1 MVKLDQEN
9 RAGYTKQL
17 IETINEQNITDFR
30 ELFFELHPTDQID
43 VFNSITKKQRITV
56 YKYISPEEFAEIF
69 QGLELNKQKQYI
81 AELQQ
86 NYAIDVINNMSYDDI
101 ADFLGELPEIT
112 KDLYLGMM
120 EKEEAAEVI
129 HLLKYEDQTAGAIMT
144 TEFISVSTTETVSDV
159 MVRLRT
165 EAPEAE
171 TIYYLYVIDHQ
182 FRLVGVVSLRDL
194 IISPLEETIE
204 DVMLSRVRAVE
215 THTDQE
221 EVARIIRKYDFLAI
235 PVTAQ
240 GKLVGIITVDDI
252 MDVVEEETEE
262 DFGEMF
268 AVRGSLDTNV
278 TSYTAAKKRSPWIIM
293 LMFLGL
299 ITAGVIGQFEE
310 TLEEVIL
317 LSVFIP
323 LIMGSAGNTGTQALA
338 VVVRSLALGTVDRST
353 ISKMLRREFG
363 TGIMLGIIC
372 AFTLLILIPLIY
384 PQGGFWLAGIVGLSL
399 FVTLSISTMVGATV
413 PLIIN
418 KLKID
423 PAVASGPFITTIND
437 LLGLIIYFSIATA
450 LLDYMPPQ

>member
-9 RAGYTKQL
+9 REGFTKEVIQ
-17 IETINEQNITDFR
+17 TIIDQNSSDFR

-43 VFNSITKKQRITV
+43 ILNSVSKKQRGLI
-56 YKYISPEEFAEIF
+56 YKYVNPEEFAEIF
-69 QGLELNKQKQYI
+69 EGLELSKQKQYI

-101 ADFLGELPEIT
+101 ADFLGELPEN
-112 KDLYLGMM
+112 KKELYLSKMD
-120 EKEEAAEVI
+120 KEEAQEVI

-144 TEFISVSTTETVSDV
+144 TEFISVASAETVINV
-159 MVRLRT
+159 MDRLRL

-171 TIYYLYVIDHQ
+171 TIYYLYVIDEQ
-182 FRLVGVVSLRDL
+182 FKLVGVVSLRDL
-194 IISPLEETIE
+194 IVAQLEEKVE
-204 DVMLSRVRAVE
+204 DVMLSRVKSVE

-221 EVARIIRKYDFLAI
+221 EVAKIMRKYDFLAI
-235 PVTAQ
+235 PVTAH
-240 GKLVGIITVDDI
+240 GMLVGIITVDDI

-268 AVRGSLDTNV
+268 AVRGSIDTNI
-278 TSYTAAKKRSPWIIM
+278 TAFTAAKKRSPWIIM

-299 ITAGVIGQFEE
+299 ITAGVIGQFED
-310 TLEEVIL
+310 TLSEVIL

-338 VVVRSLALGTVDRST
+338 VVVRSLALGTLDHLST
-353 ISKMLRREFG
+353 SKMIRREFG
-363 TGIMLGIIC
+363 TGIILGIIC
-372 AFTLLILIPLIY
+372 ALTLLVLIPLLY
-384 PQGGFWLAGIVGLSL
+384 PEGGLWLAAIVGLSL

-418 KLKID
+418 KFKID

-450 LLDYMPPQ
+450 LLDYLPH

>member
-9 RAGYTKQL
+9 REGFTMQV
-17 IETINEQNITDFR
+17 IQTIIDQNNSDFR

-43 VFNSITKKQRITV
+43 ILNSVSKKQRGLI
-56 YKYISPEEFAEIF
+56 YKYVTPEEFAEIF
-69 QGLELNKQKQYI
+69 EGLELSKQKQYI

-101 ADFLGELPEIT
+101 ADFLGELPEN
-112 KDLYLGMM
+112 KKELYLSKMD
-120 EKEEAAEVI
+120 KEEAQEVI
-129 HLLKYEDQTAGAIMT
+129 HLLKYDDQTAGAIMT
-144 TEFISVSTTETVSDV
+144 TEFISVSSSETVIKV
-159 MVRLRT
+159 MNRLRL

-171 TIYYLYVIDHQ
+171 TIYYLYVIDEQ
-182 FRLVGVVSLRDL
+182 FKLVGVVSLRDL
-194 IISPLEETIE
+194 IVAQLEEKVE
-204 DVMLSRVRAVE
+204 DVMLSRVKSVE

-221 EVARIIRKYDFLAI
+221 EVAKIMRKYDFLAI

-240 GKLVGIITVDDI
+240 GMLVGIITFDDI

-268 AVRGSLDTNV
+268 AVRGSIDTNI
-278 TSYTAAKKRSPWIIM
+278 TAFAAAKKRSPWIII

-299 ITAGVIGQFEE
+299 ITAGVIGQFED
-310 TLEEVIL
+310 TLSEVIL

-338 VVVRSLALGTVDRST
+338 VVVRSLALGTLDNLT
-353 ISKMLRREFG
+353 TSKMIRREFG
-363 TGIMLGIIC
+363 TGIILGIIC
-372 AFTLLILIPLIY
+372 ALTLLVLIPLLY
-384 PQGGFWLAGIVGLSL
+384 PEGGLWLAAIVGLSL

-450 LLDYMPPQ
+450 LLDYLPH